1 MALKRRNPLYQ
12 IYVQLFLCNNYFMS
26 KYTLVCGFT
35 DTSFRYRNH
44 LERKSF
50 KITKVLTTRQ
60 LKQIL
65 IDDDDVADIEKKKCT
80 SSSS

>member
-1 MALKRRNPLYQ
+1 MS
-12 IYVQLFLCNNYFMS
+12 NYFYVTIILCPS
-26 KYTLVCGFT
+26 T
-35 DTSFRYRNH
+35 H
-44 LERKSF
+44 LFVDLQILPSDIEITFERKSF